1 MVDARAWCNNEVA
14 YVAWRPLARIEGL
27 LGFMIV
33 RVHADG
39 KHRLL
44 PAWVAFDGQHNP
56 RWGLQDTGVWPVQKF
71 SWRDLTLRRSRDG
84 IDVRRDFSCHYEIY
98 PVGHDADG
106 RESVADW
113 RARAKPSPTLP
124 PKPYTGSDVPLYICG
139 APYVTNQINV
149 GTQCDGFE
157 VAFTNGILSTQN
169 LRVQLHV
176 LKGKKPSKALLREH
190 TGKPDDPVRKFLT
203 GDVLPT
209 IKGFLADV
217 APDEELYAALYELT
231 DVELRASLA
240 GLGSKLHL
248 ILSTA
253 GSPGKNDSEWDGEN
267 EPARTELKQTAAEVV
282 DRMFNNADRIGHNKF
297 AVIVAADG
305 KPRKVLTGSTNWTDT
320 GLCTQSN
327 NTIVS
332 DAPALAQA
340 YFDYWTRLKADTQSW
355 PPLASI
361 TAPNRSVQQQPLRT
375 ADRAAYPAEDVS
387 ARLWC
392 SPNTVAT
399 SKTSKSPTPAD
410 LTDVFALMRSAKHAI
425 LFLTFLPSV
434 EGAQSIIDAAVQLG
448 REDPD
453 LLVLGAI
460 SSPMAMPNYVK
471 SPKVPGTGE
480 SIPPP
485 AIFSPE
491 DAPRVLTVRA
501 AAVEEEF
508 GDFEPELLSAGFAI
522 IHDKIVVIDPFSDDC
537 VVVTGSHNL
546 GYKASYCNDDNLLI
560 IERAKAVAQAYAV
573 HVLDIYEH
581 YRFRAVLEERRR
593 DRLLAGEARTASG
606 AAAAGYSGFLSTK
619 DGWQDD
625 WLDGRKGAEL
635 GYFLQ

>member
-1 MVDARAWCNNEVA
+1 M
-14 YVAWRPLARIEGL
+14 

-33 RVHADG
+33 RVHDDG
-39 KHRLL
+39 EHRLL
-44 PAWVAFDGQHNP
+44 PAWVAFDGQRNP
-56 RWGLQDTGVWPVQKF
+56 KWGLQDTGIWPVQKF

-84 IDVRRDFSCHYEIY
+84 TDIRADFSCHYEIY
-98 PVGHDADG
+98 PVGHAADG
-106 RESVADW
+106 RGSVADW
-113 RARAKPSPTLP
+113 RTRTKPGPKLP
-124 PKPYTGSDVPLYICG
+124 PKPYTGADVPLYICG
-139 APYVTNQINV
+139 EPYVTNEIHV
-149 GTQCDGFE
+149 GTKYDGFD

-176 LKGKKPSKALLREH
+176 PKGKKPSKALLRQH
-190 TGKPDDPVRKFLT
+190 TAKPGDPVRKFLT
-203 GDVLPT
+203 ADVLPT
-209 IKGFLADV
+209 LKGFLDDV
-217 APDEELYAALYELT
+217 GAGEKLYAALYELT
-231 DVELRASLA
+231 DVELRAGLASL
-240 GLGSKLHL
+240 GNKLHL

-253 GSPGKNDSEWDGEN
+253 GSPGKTDTEWDGEN
-267 EPARTELKQTAAEVV
+267 EPARTELKQSAAEVI

-297 AVIVAADG
+297 AVIVGTDG
-305 KPRKVLTGSTNWTDT
+305 KPRRVLTGSTNWTDT

-327 NTIVS
+327 NTIIS
-332 DAPALAQA
+332 DSPALAQA
-340 YFDYWTRLKADTQSW
+340 YFDYWSRLRSDTLSW
-355 PPLASI
+355 PPLASL

-375 ADRAAYPAEDVS
+375 ADRTSYPADDVS

-392 SPNTVAT
+392 SPNTVPT
-399 SKTSKSPTPAD
+399 SKNSKSPTPAD

-425 LFLTFLPSV
+425 LFLTFMPSV
-434 EGAQSIIDAAVQLG
+434 EGAQSIIEAAIQLG

-471 SPKVPGTGE
+471 TPKVPGTGE

-537 VVVTGSHNL
+537 VVVTGNHNL

-560 IERAKAVAQAYAV
+560 IERARAVAQAYAV
-573 HVLDIYEH
+573 HVLDVYEH

-593 DRLLAGEARTASG
+593 ERLLAGLPAG
-606 AAAAGYSGFLSTK
+606 AANDGSAAYPGFLSTK

-635 GYFLQ
+635 DYFLQ